1 MFKLDGRTALVTGA
15 SQGIGEA
22 IARLLAAQGARVV
35 LAARSEDK
43 LRDLAAR
50 IDEGRPI
57 DWARVEA
64 DAGPESV
71 EVVRALR
78 VIEAVAIRGRQ
89 PALAVRSAGV
99 TSSPPEPP
107 PAAGAPAGAPPTADE
122 AHADRYRTIEPSPPE
137 EIRRKLLFGVALV
150 LALASVYVG
159 LLLQSRALQYTLAGL
174 AVLVVFIALL
184 TGARPPAPPGN
195 ANPGGGPPA

>member
-1 MFKLDGRTALVTGA
+1 MDQPEEAWLV
-15 SQGIGEA
+15 
-22 IARLLAAQGARVV
+22 
-35 LAARSEDK
+35 
-43 LRDLAAR
+43 DLAAR

-64 DAGPESV
+64 AADPESV

-99 TSSPPEPP
+99 TASPPEPSP
-107 PAAGAPAGAPPTADE
+107 GAGAPEAAPPTTGAP
-122 AHADRYRTIEPSPPE
+122 HADRYRSIEPSPPE

-150 LALASVYVG
+150 LSLASVYAG
-159 LLLQSRALQYTLAGL
+159 LLLQSRAIQYTLAGL
-174 AVLVVFIALL
+174 AVLAAFVALL
-184 TGARPPAPPGN
+184 TGARPPGPPPPDP
-195 ANPGGGPPA
+195 NPGGGPPA